1 MTEDDIRVR
10 VIKTLS
16 GIVPELDPKMLK
28 PAVRLREQLDVD
40 SMDFL
45 NFLIA
50 LQQEF
55 GVDVPETDAGRLG
68 TLDACVEYLAQALLA
83 RVLSAGNT

>member
-1 MTEDDIRVR
+1 MNKNEIKSR

-16 GIVPELDPKMLK
+16 SIVPELEPAALK
-28 PAVRLREQLDVD
+28 PALSLRDQLDID

-50 LQQEF
+50 LHQEF
-55 GVDVPETDAGRLG
+55 GVDIPESDAPKLG
-68 TLDACVEYLAQALLA
+68 TIDACVDYLVQAVPQPAQ
-83 RVLSAGNT
+83 T

>member
-1 MTEDDIRVR
+1 MSANEIRDR

-16 GIVPELDPKMLK
+16 GIVPELDAGTLK
-28 PAVRLREQLDVD
+28 QDKSLRDQLDID

-50 LQQEF
+50 LHQEF
-55 GVDVPETDAGRLG
+55 GVDVPESDAGKL
-68 TLDACVEYLAQALLA
+68 TTVDACVAYVATALGERTQA
-83 RVLSAGNT
+83 

>member
-1 MTEDDIRVR
+1 MSDDQIRVR

-16 GIVPELDPKMLK
+16 GIVPELDPRHLK
-28 PAVRLREQLDVD
+28 SAVNLRDQLDVD

-50 LQQEF
+50 LHQEF
-55 GVDVPETDAGRLG
+55 GVDVPEADAGKLA
-68 TLDACVEYLAQALLA
+68 TIDACVDYLAQALGRTTPA
-83 RVLSAGNT
+83 

>member
-1 MTEDDIRVR
+1 MNDTEIRDR

-16 GIVPELDPKMLK
+16 SIVPELDPRNLK
-28 PAVRLREQLDVD
+28 PAASLRDQLDID

-50 LQQEF
+50 LHQEF
-55 GVDVPETDAGRLG
+55 GVDVPESEAGKLG
-68 TLDACVEYLAQALLA
+68 TIDACVEYLGQALA
-83 RVLSAGNT
+83 RRAQV

>member
-1 MTEDDIRVR
+1 MNNEEIRVR

-16 GIVPELDPKMLK
+16 SIVPELDPGTLK
-28 PAVRLREQLDVD
+28 QDKSLRDQLDID

-50 LQQEF
+50 LHQEF
-55 GVDVPETDAGRLG
+55 AVDVPEADAPKLG
-68 TLDACVEYLAQALLA
+68 TIDACVAYLAQALLQRA
-83 RVLSAGNT
+83 QA

>member
-1 MTEDDIRVR
+1 MNETEIRDR

-16 GIVPELDPKMLK
+16 GIAPELDPRNLK
-28 PAVRLREQLDVD
+28 PAAILRDQLDID

-50 LQQEF
+50 LHEEF
-55 GVDVPETDAGRLG
+55 AVDVPEADAPKLG
-68 TLDACVEYLAQALLA
+68 TVDACVDYLTQALRQRAQA
-83 RVLSAGNT
+83 

>member
-16 GIVPELDPKMLK
+16 GMVPELDPGNLK
-28 PAVRLREQLDVD
+28 PGERLRDQLDID

-50 LQQEF
+50 LHQEF
-55 GVDVPETDAGRLG
+55 GVDVPEADAPKLG
-68 TLDACVEYLAQALLA
+68 SIDACVAYLAQALHQRTQA
-83 RVLSAGNT
+83 

>member
-1 MTEDDIRVR
+1 MSNDEIRAR

-16 GIVPELDPKMLK
+16 GIVPELDPSSLK
-28 PAVRLREQLDVD
+28 PGVSLRDQLDVD

-50 LQQEF
+50 LHQEF
-55 GVDVPETDAGRLG
+55 GVDVPEADAGKLG
-68 TLDACVEYLAQALLA
+68 TIDACVDYLEQALRQRAQA
-83 RVLSAGNT
+83 

>member
-1 MTEDDIRVR
+1 MTANEIRDR

-16 GIVPELDPKMLK
+16 GIAPELDAGTLK
-28 PAVRLREQLDVD
+28 LDQSLRDQLDID

-50 LQQEF
+50 LHQEF
-55 GVDVPETDAGRLG
+55 GVDVPEADAGKL
-68 TLDACVEYLAQALLA
+68 TTVDACAAYVAAALGIRTQA
-83 RVLSAGNT
+83 

>member
-1 MTEDDIRVR
+1 MTEDDIRAR

-16 GIVPELDPKMLK
+16 GIVPELDPRALK
-28 PAVRLREQLDVD
+28 PAVSLRDQLDVD

-50 LQQEF
+50 LHQEF
-55 GVDVPETDAGRLG
+55 GVDVPESDAPKLG
-68 TLDACVEYLAQALLA
+68 TIDACVDYLVQALRSRTPA
-83 RVLSAGNT
+83 

>member
-1 MTEDDIRVR
+1 MNEEEIRSR
-10 VIKTLS
+10 VMKTLC
-16 GIVPELDPKMLK
+16 GIVPELEPGTLKMG
-28 PAVRLREQLDVD
+28 ASLREQLDID

-55 GVDVPETDAGRLG
+55 GVDVPEADAGKLASVDSCVAYLG
-68 TLDACVEYLAQALLA
+68 EALRRQLTA
-83 RVLSAGNT
+83 

>member
-1 MTEDDIRVR
+1 MTDDEIRVR

-16 GIVPELDPKMLK
+16 GIVPELDPSHLK
-28 PAVRLREQLDVD
+28 PGVSLRDQLDID

-50 LQQEF
+50 LHQEF
-55 GVDVPETDAGRLG
+55 GVDVPESDTRKLG
-68 TLDACVEYLAQALLA
+68 TVDACVGYLAQALRQRA
-83 RVLSAGNT
+83 QA

>member
-1 MTEDDIRVR
+1 MNQDDIRVR

-16 GIVPELDPKMLK
+16 GIVPELDPGSLK
-28 PAVRLREQLDVD
+28 SAVSLRDQLDID

-50 LQQEF
+50 LHQEF
-55 GVDVPETDAGRLG
+55 GVDVPEADAGKLA
-68 TLDACVEYLAQALLA
+68 TVDACVDYLAQALRQRTQA
-83 RVLSAGNT
+83 

>member
-1 MTEDDIRVR
+1 MNQDDIRVR

-16 GIVPELDPKMLK
+16 GIVPELDPGSLK
-28 PAVRLREQLDVD
+28 PAVNLRDQLDID

-50 LQQEF
+50 LHEEF
-55 GVDVPETDAGRLG
+55 GVDVPEADAPKLG
-68 TLDACVEYLAQALLA
+68 TIDACVDYLALALRQRAQA
-83 RVLSAGNT
+83 

>member
-1 MTEDDIRVR
+1 MTENEIRDR

-16 GIVPELDPKMLK
+16 GIVPELDVRTLK
-28 PAVRLREQLDVD
+28 HGKSLRDQLDID

-50 LQQEF
+50 LHQEF
-55 GVDVPETDAGRLG
+55 GVDVPEADAGKLG
-68 TLDACVEYLAQALLA
+68 SVDACVAYIGEALRQHTQA
-83 RVLSAGNT
+83 

>member
-10 VIKTLS
+10 VLKTLS
-16 GIVPELDPKMLK
+16 GIVPELEPRNLK
-28 PAVRLREQLDVD
+28 PAVSLRDQLDID

-50 LQQEF
+50 LHEEF
-55 GVDVPETDAGRLG
+55 GVDVPEADAPKLG
-68 TLDACVEYLAQALLA
+68 SIDACVAYLAEALRQRAQA
-83 RVLSAGNT
+83 

>member
-1 MTEDDIRVR
+1 MNNNEIRAR

-16 GIVPELDPKMLK
+16 GIVPELDPATLK
-28 PAVRLREQLDVD
+28 PAVSLRDQLDVD

-50 LQQEF
+50 LHQEF
-55 GVDVPETDAGRLG
+55 GVDVPEADAGKLA
-68 TLDACVEYLAQALLA
+68 TIDACVAYLAQALQQRTQA
-83 RVLSAGNT
+83 

>member
-1 MTEDDIRVR
+1 MTDEEIRVR

-16 GIVPELDPKMLK
+16 GIVPELDPATLK
-28 PAVRLREQLDVD
+28 PAASLRDQIDID

-50 LQQEF
+50 LHQEF
-55 GVDVPETDAGRLG
+55 GVDVPESDAGKLG
-68 TLDACVEYLAQALLA
+68 SIDACVGYLAAAQRA
-83 RVLSAGNT
+83 RAGAS

>member
-1 MTEDDIRVR
+1 VTEGEIRVR

-16 GIVPELDPKMLK
+16 GIVPGLDARALK
-28 PAVRLREQLDVD
+28 PGGRLRDQVDVD

-55 GVDVPETDAGRLG
+55 GVEVPESDAAKLA
-68 TLDACVEYLAQALLA
+68 TVDACVEYFSEALRQHA
-83 RVLSAGNT
+83 RA

>member
-1 MTEDDIRVR
+1 MSEHEIRER

-16 GIVPELDPKMLK
+16 AIVPELDAAALK
-28 PAVRLREQLDVD
+28 PAVSLRDQLDID

-50 LQQEF
+50 LHEEF
-55 GVDVPETDAGRLG
+55 GVDVPEADAPKLG
-68 TLDACVEYLAQALLA
+68 TIDACVDYLAQALRQRTQA
-83 RVLSAGNT
+83 